1 MTNAGYTRVVYPALS
16 LPMINGCRGVSHT
29 PPPNASQEANDPRR
43 RVCVRA
49 YAIRP
54 YSRQPKLFLLCS
66 TLGNDLALRF
76 DPFPTLGNDLAL
88 RFDPLP
94 TLGNDLAL
102 RFDPFPDS
110 RNHLAQGFDPF
121 PDSRNDLALRFD
133 PFPDSR
139 NDLSRGFNPFPDSRN
154 HLTRELDSKKNQ
166 VLHLLPAASA
176 KALAEVST
184 SGKGDQ

>member
-1 MTNAGYTRVVYPALS
+1 MTNAGYTWVVYPALS

-76 DPFPTLGNDLAL
+76 DLFPTLGNDFAL

-102 RFDPFPDS
+102 RFDPFPT
-110 RNHLAQGFDPF
+110 LG
-121 PDSRNDLALRFD
+121 NDLALRFD
-133 PFPDSR
+133 PFPS
-139 NDLSRGFNPFPDSRN
+139 LGWIPF
-154 HLTRELDSKKNQ
+154 HTLDSKKNQ
-166 VLHLLPAASA
+166 VLHLPPAASA
-176 KALAEVST
+176 KAQAKVKT
-184 SGKGDQ
+184 SGEGGSNFLP